1 MPIHTQ
7 IHAFTYE
14 ITVMVLS
21 MCVYAAVSAY
31 NTALVDCTAWKD
43 YMAVFQTEKKFAL
56 SSFWINLHNNKGVY
70 CINVHSL

>member
-1 MPIHTQ
+1 M
-7 IHAFTYE
+7 Y
-14 ITVMVLS
+14 
-21 MCVYAAVSAY
+21 YAAVSAY